1 MVTKLKEAL
10 GVLLFRLIDSIPT
23 KKRLDRGEVCMVDQ
37 DIDYLNRL
45 IAFLMD
51 KKSNASCGDWLSND
65 EEMFYQACIDEIHFF
80 VEGLKND

>member
-1 MVTKLKEAL
+1 
-10 GVLLFRLIDSIPT
+10 
-23 KKRLDRGEVCMVDQ
+23 MVDQ

-65 EEMFYQACIDEIHFF
+65 EEMFYQACIDEIDEFA
-80 VEGLKND
+80 EGLKND